1 MGLEPACFGATIRRT
16 LFLGVAR
23 NSRICLPKPIS
34 LLKVARCFRV
44 LRSECYQQW
53 CHLPPICTADT
64 SLILRSSQ
72 ARDSEIGRM
81 PLRPPRC
88 RRRPQLASS
97 LGLCATPPPT
107 PLLPRAGSARM
118 SQSRLHVRAL
128 GGGLGNPY
136 GFAQKASPA
145 PHKRIARTTSA
156 FASAVPARPSK
167 HSAMLSLSP
176 SPRDNPSDSLNS
188 FCACS

>member
-1 MGLEPACFGATIRRT
+1 MGLEPARFGATIRRT

-23 NSRICLPKPIS
+23 NGRICLPKPIS

-81 PLRPPRC
+81 PLRPPGR
-88 RRRPQLASS
+88 RRRPHLASS
-97 LGLCATPPPT
+97 LGLCATPP
-107 PLLPRAGSARM
+107 LPHRCFPDRVARGWHSRGSMSVRSGEGWGIRM
-118 SQSRLHVRAL
+118 ASR
-128 GGGLGNPY
+128 
-136 GFAQKASPA
+136 QASPA

-156 FASAVPARPSK
+156 FASAVPPRPSK
-167 HSAMLSLSP
+167 Q
-176 SPRDNPSDSLNS
+176 
-188 FCACS
+188 